1 MVDRRPE
8 NIQVLK
14 KETLYDKFF
23 KVDEYF
29 LKYPRYDGT
38 MSRTISR
45 EVMERGNSAGIL
57 LYDPDRD
64 KLVFVEQL
72 RVGVFTAGEYPWI
85 LECAAGIIDPGE
97 TPEQVVV
104 REAKE
109 EAGAT
114 VTEIEPV
121 ASYFASPGG
130 ISEKLYIFC
139 GRVDVGS
146 VPAFAGLD
154 AESED
159 IRVVVLSSEEVEQ
172 MLADGKF
179 NNALTIIAV
188 QWFVLNKEK
197 LRKKWGKS

>member
-1 MVDRRPE
+1 MVDRSPE

-14 KETLYDKFF
+14 KENLYSKFF
-23 KVDEYF
+23 KADEYF

-38 MSRTISR
+38 MSRPVSR
-45 EVMERGNSAGIL
+45 EVMERGNSAGAL

-64 KLVFVEQL
+64 SLVFVEQL

-85 LECAAGIIDPGE
+85 LECVAGIVDPGE
-97 TPEQVVV
+97 TPEQVIV

-109 EAGAT
+109 EAGVT
-114 VTEIEPV
+114 VTAVEPIV
-121 ASYFASPGG
+121 DYFASPGG
-130 ISEKLYIFC
+130 LSEKLFVFC
-139 GRVDVGS
+139 GRVDIDRL
-146 VPAFAGLD
+146 PDFAGLD
-154 AESED
+154 AENED
-159 IRVVVLSSEEVEQ
+159 IRVVVLSSAEVER
-172 MLADGKF
+172 MLAEGKF

>member
-1 MVDRRPE
+1 MADKTPE
-8 NIQVLK
+8 NIEVLK
-14 KETLYDKFF
+14 KETLYKKFF
-23 KVDEYF
+23 RVDEYF
-29 LKYPRYDGT
+29 FKYPRYDGT

-45 EVMERGNSAGIL
+45 EVMERGRSAGIL

-72 RVGVFTAGEYPWI
+72 RVGVFVAGEYPWI

-97 TPEQVVV
+97 TPDQVVV

-109 EAGAT
+109 EAGVT
-114 VTEIEPV
+114 VTALEPI
-121 ASYFASPGG
+121 ADYFASPGG
-130 ISEKLYIFC
+130 ISEKLYVFC
-139 GRVDVGS
+139 GRVDAGHL
-146 VPAFAGLD
+146 PAYGGLD
-154 AESED
+154 TEGED
-159 IRVVVLSSEEVEQ
+159 IRVVVLSAAEVEQ
-172 MLADGKF
+172 MLAEGKF